1 MDMKTP
7 PLLRDAVITRVLV
20 LVRWSRRRSG
30 DLDRRFAL
38 DLADMVAIGGRG

>member
-20 LVRWSRRRSG
+20 LARWSCRRSG

-38 DLADMVAIGGRG
+38 NLAEMVAIGGHG